1 MICNACREAAD
12 YADGGGLAAYLGSGD
27 IEADLAE
34 EAATILRLHGRCPGA
49 TACDCQHRVPAPEP
63 AR

>member
-12 YADGGGLAAYLGSGD
+12 YADLGGLAAYIGSGD
-27 IEADLAE
+27 VEADLAH
-34 EAATILRLHGRCPGA
+34 EAATIRRLHDRCLGG
-49 TACDCQHRVPAPEP
+49 TVCDCQHRVASLVP